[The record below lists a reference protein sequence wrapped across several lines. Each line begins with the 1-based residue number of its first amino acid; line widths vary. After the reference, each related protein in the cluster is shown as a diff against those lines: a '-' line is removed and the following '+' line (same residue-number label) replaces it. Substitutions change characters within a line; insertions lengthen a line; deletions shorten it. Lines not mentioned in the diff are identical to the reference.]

1 MKNTD
6 TTPPHP
12 ETESA
17 HYRLLFEAAPDA
29 ILVVGMDGV
38 IRMNNKQA
46 ERLLEASE
54 GELVGMSVE
63 KLVPLSARKHHVEL
77 RSGFVRSK
85 HSRPMGVGLSLHAVK
100 LNGREFPVEISLSST
115 DGVSGKETIVVMRD
129 ITERLAARRTEGE
142 LLRAKALTKVTQ
154 IVLRER
160 DFQVLCDQLVQ
171 LVFQPLDA
179 DSVTIAHCLNASGE
193 FTIRS
198 AAGAD
203 AEQSLGVSFGT
214 APLSVEQSLPILVG
228 DVKESSHIVFP
239 VAAAA
244 GYRSMVSAPV
254 FEYEKLVGTIVVA
267 SRTPHKFRSED
278 VAFVEAV
285 TNIVSTALQ
294 RASAEEKLV
303 KSQRLESLGQLT
315 GGVAH
320 DFNNLLTVI
329 SGNLQLLESPLEE
342 VPDAN
347 RRLLA
352 AQRAARRG
360 AELTAKLL
368 AFARR
373 QTLRP
378 EAIDVHALLSEFHVL
393 LARTL
398 GANIAIDVKCAKDT
412 PGILVDS
419 GALEDALLNL
429 AVNARDAMANGGAL
443 TLAAQPYDVA
453 ATDAM
458 VSSGELV
465 PGHYVRIDVS
475 DTGVGM
481 THETIA
487 RAFEPFFTTK
497 PVGKGSGLGLAMV
510 YGFAKQSAGHI
521 ALRSQMDVGTTI
533 SLYLPVASRDVSRA
547 ESKRATDKMVGK
559 SEKILIIEDD
569 DDVRDIATAFL
580 EDLGYQTVAVSNKA
594 SAIASLREHSD
605 VVLVFSDVMLGG
617 NETGPQAWKAL
628 AEVKPSLH
636 LLYASGYAKSA
647 LPLQLGLD
655 DRTEFLKKPYSRDE
669 LAGAVKRA
677 LARQST
683 N

>member
-1 MKNTD
+1 MD
-6 TTPPHP
+6 TMPPASDS
-12 ETESA
+12 ESA
-17 HYRLLFEAAPDA
+17 HYRLLFDAAPDA
-29 ILVVGMDGV
+29 ILVVDADGV

-46 ERLLEASE
+46 ERLLEASQ

-63 KLVPLSARKHHVEL
+63 KLVPLSARKRHIEL
-77 RSGFVRSK
+77 RSSFVRTQ

-100 LNGREFPVEISLSST
+100 LDGREFPVEISLSAT
-115 DGVSGKETIVVMRD
+115 DGALGKETIVVMRD
-129 ITERLAARRTEGE
+129 ITERLAARRTESE
-142 LLRAKALTKVTQ
+142 LLRAKTLTKVTQ
-154 IVLRER
+154 IALRER
-160 DFQVLCDQLVQ
+160 DFQALCDQLVQ
-171 LVFQPLDA
+171 LVLQPLDA
-179 DSVTIAHCLNASGE
+179 DSVTIKHCLNEGGE
-193 FTIRS
+193 FVIRS
-198 AAGAD
+198 AHGGDAQQFLGIRLGA
-203 AEQSLGVSFGT
+203 E
-214 APLSVEQSLPILVG
+214 PLPDEQSLPILLG
-228 DVKESSHIVFP
+228 DVKESRHIVFP
-239 VAAAA
+239 EAAAA
-244 GYRSMVSAPV
+244 GYRSMMSAPV
-254 FEYEKLVGTIVVA
+254 FDYQKLIGTIVVA

-278 VAFVEAV
+278 VAFIEAV

-329 SGNLQLLESPLEE
+329 SGNLQLLEAPLEDA
-342 VPDAN
+342 PDAN

-378 EAIDVHALLSEFHVL
+378 EAVDVRALLNEFREL

-398 GANIAIDVKCAKDT
+398 GANITIEVKCANSV
-412 PGILVDS
+412 PRILVDS

-429 AVNARDAMANGGAL
+429 AVNARDAMPSGGVLRINAE
-443 TLAAQPYDVA
+443 AHDVA
-453 ATDAM
+453 PTDAM
-458 VSSGELV
+458 VSAGELA

-475 DTGVGM
+475 DTGFGM
-481 THETIA
+481 AQETIA
-487 RAFEPFFTTK
+487 RVFEPFFTTK
-497 PVGKGSGLGLAMV
+497 PIGKGSGLGLAMV

-521 ALRSQMDVGTTI
+521 SLGSQLDIGTTI
-533 SLYLPVASRDVSRA
+533 SLYLPVASIDSCSA
-547 ESKRATDKMVGK
+547 QTKKTNDKHVGK

-569 DDVRDIATAFL
+569 DDVRDIAIAFL
-580 EDLGYQTVAVSNKA
+580 EDIGYRTVAASTKA
-594 SAIASLREHSD
+594 NAIAALRENPD
-605 VVLVFSDVMLGG
+605 VALVFSDVMLGG

-655 DRTEFLKKPYSRDE
+655 DRAEFLKKPYSRDE
-669 LAGAVKRA
+669 LAGAVQRA
-677 LARQST
+677 LARPSPR
-683 N
+683 